1 MNEVFTLETVLHIY
15 IHIQLLPPVIQVVWK
30 FLYIADIIIHNATFS
45 VFRGAIVPVN
55 VQPTI
60 VPAGERPLIVQK
72 TATVKRQ
79 SV

>member
-1 MNEVFTLETVLHIY
+1 MRSLPWKLFCIY

-30 FLYIADIIIHNATFS
+30 FLYIAEIIIHNATFS

-60 VPAGERPLIVQK
+60 VPARERLRIVQK
-72 TATVKRQ
+72 TVTVKRQ
-79 SV
+79 SA